1 MTNKAFILDFDL
13 LKEHNLSINEFLAL
27 IDLENYKNSELL
39 TTLEEKQFIK
49 IIDNEILLRQNGN
62 LLLDLITIEKIN
74 AKSSKVIV
82 KKSERIINNELDS
95 FIDEFRNK
103 WKGLKPGS
111 MGSLSACRDKMSRWM
126 KENTKYTPQQIL
138 KAVDIYLNSLDN
150 YQYLQQA
157 DYFIYKKDAHGES
170 SRLSAFIDE
179 VDNYVDNNW
188 TSKLN

>member
-13 LKEHNLSINEFLAL
+13 LKEHNLSINEFLTL
-27 IDLENYKNSELL
+27 IDLENHKNSELL
-39 TTLEEKQFIK
+39 ITLEEKQFIK

-126 KENTKYTPQQIL
+126 KENPQYTPQQIL

>member
-1 MTNKAFILDFDL
+1 M
-13 LKEHNLSINEFLAL
+13 
-27 IDLENYKNSELL
+27 
-39 TTLEEKQFIK
+39 
-49 IIDNEILLRQNGN
+49 LRQNGN